1 MRRGSIIRIRHLGLA
16 SNMPSVLVSQL
27 QPRSRQED
35 LEVCHSRWSED
46 NSAFEVVYMRDAVV
60 AALFGI
66 ACCS

>member
-16 SNMPSVLVSQL
+16 LDMPFVLVSRL

-35 LEVCHSRWSED
+35 LEVFHSRWSED
-46 NSAFEVVYMRDAVV
+46 NSVFEVVYMRDVVV
-60 AALFGI
+60 AALFEI